1 MIVEDIP
8 ALKRSLSK
16 NQRLLGLDV
25 GSKTIGIA
33 ISDAE
38 WRIATPLLT
47 IARKKLSHDAA
58 ALQKLCT
65 ERLVGGLVIGLPV
78 NMNGT
83 EGPMCQSIRQFAVNI
98 TPHLSLPVLFQD
110 ERLTSAASFRSLSAF
125 DISKDRLNEVVDKV
139 AASYILQTVLDR
151 MAHMSAE
158 HGGEA

>member
-8 ALKRSLSK
+8 TLKSHLQK

-25 GSKTIGIA
+25 GSKTIGLA

-38 WRIATPLLT
+38 RRIATPLVTL
-47 IARKKLSHDAA
+47 ARKKLSHDAA
-58 ALQKLCT
+58 ALAKVCA
-65 ERLVGGLVIGLPV
+65 ERLVGGLVLGLPY
-78 NMNGT
+78 NMNGS
-83 EGPMCQSIRQFAVNI
+83 EGPMCQSIRQFGANI
-98 TPHLSLPVLFQD
+98 DPHLNLPMYFQD

-151 MAHMSAE
+151 MAATASA
-158 HGGEA
+158 

>member
-8 ALKRSLSK
+8 TLKSHLKK

-25 GSKTIGIA
+25 GSKTIGVA

-38 WRIATPLLT
+38 FRIATPLVT
-47 IARKKLSHDAA
+47 IMRKKLAYDTGELS
-58 ALQKLCT
+58 KIIS
-65 ERLVGGLVIGLPV
+65 ERLVGGLVIGLPI

-83 EGPMCQSIRQFAVNI
+83 EGPMCQSIRQFAANI
-98 TPHLSLPVLFQD
+98 TPHVALPIYFQD

-151 MAHMSAE
+151 MSSGSE
-158 HGGEA
+158 S